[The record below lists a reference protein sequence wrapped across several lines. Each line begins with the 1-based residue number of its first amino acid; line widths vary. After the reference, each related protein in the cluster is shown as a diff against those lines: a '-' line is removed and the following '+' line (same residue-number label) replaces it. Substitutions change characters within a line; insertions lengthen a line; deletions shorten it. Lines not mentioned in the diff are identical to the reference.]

1 MSNTQNSSFSLLN
14 QKEID
19 SLIGFLSEQKNSL
32 DSDVLS
38 QKSIDKLIK
47 LISSDSDKIITDVFD
62 PFAHVDNSVLATLGF
77 REDVSQLCE
86 LKFSVN
92 ETTDYIILTAYNT
105 VTNKELVITPNLINA
120 NDTTDWG
127 CSISPVFFNRIAK
140 VFSFKYTQ
148 QTHDAVCNC
157 FAKHTYG
164 DANHKIP
171 EIYLPVNEKL
181 LECLI

>member
-1 MSNTQNSSFSLLN
+1 M
-14 QKEID
+14 
-19 SLIGFLSEQKNSL
+19 
-32 DSDVLS
+32 
-38 QKSIDKLIK
+38 
-47 LISSDSDKIITDVFD
+47 
-62 PFAHVDNSVLATLGF
+62 PFAAVYLVFEFICAKVTRRIFGLQCNALVRPASAGVTIGIIVLATLGF

>member
-1 MSNTQNSSFSLLN
+1 M
-14 QKEID
+14 
-19 SLIGFLSEQKNSL
+19 
-32 DSDVLS
+32 
-38 QKSIDKLIK
+38 
-47 LISSDSDKIITDVFD
+47 FD

-86 LKFSVN
+86 LKFAVDESN
-92 ETTDYIILTAYNT
+92 DYIILTAYNT
-105 VTNKELVITPNLINA
+105 VTKKELIITPNLINA
-120 NDTTDWG
+120 NDTKDWG

-164 DANHKIP
+164 DAHHKIP
-171 EIYLPVNEKL
+171 EIYLPVNENL
-181 LECLI
+181 LECLL

>member
-1 MSNTQNSSFSLLN
+1 MSDTQNSSFSLLN

-32 DSDVLS
+32 NSDVLS
-38 QKSIDKLIK
+38 QTSIDKLIK
-47 LISSDSDKIITDVFD
+47 LISSDSDRIITDVFD

-86 LKFSVN
+86 LKFAVDESN
-92 ETTDYIILTAYNT
+92 DYIILTAYNT
-105 VTNKELVITPNLINA
+105 VTKKELIITPNLINA
-120 NDTTDWG
+120 NDTKDCG
-127 CSISPVFFNRIAK
+127 CSISAVFFIRIAK

-164 DANHKIP
+164 DAHHKIP

-181 LECLI
+181 LECLL

>member
-47 LISSDSDKIITDVFD
+47 LISSDSDRIITDA
-62 PFAHVDNSVLATLGF
+62 FAHVDNSVLATLGF

-127 CSISPVFFNRIAK
+127 CSISPVFLSRTI
-140 VFSFKYTQ
+140 S
-148 QTHDAVCNC
+148 
-157 FAKHTYG
+157 
-164 DANHKIP
+164 
-171 EIYLPVNEKL
+171 
-181 LECLI
+181 LELERSESGSCAISSCGRA

>member
-32 DSDVLS
+32 DSDVL
-38 QKSIDKLIK
+38 
-47 LISSDSDKIITDVFD
+47 
-62 PFAHVDNSVLATLGF
+62 
-77 REDVSQLCE
+77 QLCE

>member
-1 MSNTQNSSFSLLN
+1 MVPV
-14 QKEID
+14 
-19 SLIGFLSEQKNSL
+19 IGSM
-32 DSDVLS
+32 
-38 QKSIDKLIK
+38 
-47 LISSDSDKIITDVFD
+47 
-62 PFAHVDNSVLATLGF
+62 
-77 REDVSQLCE
+77 RCE

>member
-1 MSNTQNSSFSLLN
+1 MSDTQNSSFSLLN

-19 SLIGFLSEQKNSL
+19 SLIGFLSEQKDSL
-32 DSDVLS
+32 NSDVLS

-47 LISSDSDKIITDVFD
+47 LISSDSDRIITDVFD

-77 REDVSQLCE
+77 RDDVSQLCE
-86 LKFSVN
+86 LRFSVDESN
-92 ETTDYIILTAYNT
+92 DYIILTAYNT
-105 VTNKELVITPNLINA
+105 VTDKELIITPNLINA
-120 NDTTDWG
+120 NDTKDWG

-164 DANHKIP
+164 DAGHKIP